1 MHTQGTV
8 AVVTGGASG
17 LGRASAIALAEA
29 GAAVV
34 VADLPTSNGPQ
45 LANELGGKSTFVPT
59 DVTNEDQVAAACDTA
74 RELGNFRIAI
84 HCAGIGTP
92 GRLITRGEPLPLDSI
107 KKVLDIN
114 LLGTF
119 NVLRLAGHRMLDTDI
134 DDGER
139 GVIICTASVAAFEGQ
154 VGQAAYAASK
164 GGVCALTLCAARDFA
179 DKAIRVV
186 TIAPGT
192 FETPMLAG
200 ASDEIRASLAAQ
212 VPHPSR
218 LGRPEEFAALALAV
232 INNSMINGET
242 IRIDGAIRMA
252 PR

>member
-1 MHTQGTV
+1 MRAQGKV

-17 LGRASAIALAEA
+17 LGQACVRALTDA
-29 GAAVV
+29 GATVV
-34 VADLPTSNGPQ
+34 IADLPSSAGQ
-45 LANELGGKSTFVPT
+45 RFAEELGGGAAFVPT
-59 DVTNEDQVAAACDTA
+59 DVTNEEQVALACDTA
-74 RELGNFRIAI
+74 RELGEFRIAV

-92 GRLITRGEPLPLDSI
+92 GRLISRGEPIPLDSVRT
-107 KKVLDIN
+107 VLDIN

-119 NVLRLAGHRMLDTDI
+119 NVLRLAAHRMLPSAVE
-134 DDGER
+134 DGER

-164 GGVCALTLCAARDFA
+164 GGVCALTLCAARDLA

-200 ASDEIRASLAAQ
+200 ASEEVKASLAAQ

-218 LGRPEEFAALALAV
+218 LGRPDEFADLALAV
-232 INNSMINGET
+232 IDNAMINGET

>member
-1 MHTQGTV
+1 MRAQGKV

-17 LGRASAIALAEA
+17 LGRACAQALADA
-29 GAAVV
+29 GATVV
-34 VADLPTSNGPQ
+34 VADLPSSAGEQ
-45 LANELGGKSTFVPT
+45 FAEELGGGARFVAT
-59 DVTNEDQVAAACDTA
+59 DVVDEDQVAFACDTA
-74 RELGNFRIAI
+74 RELGDFRIAV

-92 GRLITRGEPLPLDSI
+92 GRLISRGEPLSLDSI
-107 KKVLDIN
+107 RKVLDIN

-119 NVLRLAGHRMLDTDI
+119 NILRLAAHRMLPSEI
-134 DDGER
+134 EDGER

-192 FETPMLAG
+192 FETPMRAG
-200 ASDEIRASLAAQ
+200 ASDEVRASLAAQ

-218 LGRPEEFAALALAV
+218 LGRPEEFADLALAV
-232 INNSMINGET
+232 VNNPMINGET
-242 IRIDGAIRMA
+242 IRLDGAIRMA

>member
-1 MHTQGTV
+1 MRAQGNV

-17 LGRASAIALAEA
+17 LGRASAQALADA
-29 GAAVV
+29 GATVV
-34 VADLPTSNGPQ
+34 VADLPSSGGE
-45 LANELGGKSTFVPT
+45 LFAKELGGGSRFVPT
-59 DVTNEDQVAAACDTA
+59 DIVDEEQVAVACDTA
-74 RELGNFRIAI
+74 RELGDFRIAV

-92 GRLITRGEPLPLDSI
+92 GRLISRGEPLPLDSI
-107 KKVLDIN
+107 RKVIEIN

-119 NVLRLAGHRMLDTDI
+119 NVLRLAAHRMLSSEI
-134 DDGER
+134 EDGER

-164 GGVCALTLCAARDFA
+164 GGVCALTLCAARDLA

-200 ASDEIRASLAAQ
+200 ASEEVKASLAAQ

-218 LGRPEEFAALALAV
+218 LGRPDEFASLALAV
-232 INNSMINGET
+232 INNPMINGET

>member
-1 MHTQGTV
+1 MRAEGNV
-8 AVVTGGASG
+8 AVITGGASG
-17 LGRASAIALAEA
+17 LGRACARALADA
-29 GAAVV
+29 GATVV
-34 VADLPTSNGPQ
+34 IADLPSSAGQ
-45 LANELGGKSTFVPT
+45 QFAEELGGGATFVAT
-59 DVTNEDQVAAACDTA
+59 DVTNEEQVALACDTA
-74 RELGNFRIAI
+74 RELGEFRIVV
-84 HCAGIGTP
+84 HCAGIGIP
-92 GRLITRGEPLPLDSI
+92 GRLISRGEPLPLDSI
-107 KKVLDIN
+107 RKVLDIN

-119 NVLRLAGHRMLDTDI
+119 NVLRIAAHRMLPCEI

-164 GGVCALTLCAARDFA
+164 GGVCALTLCAARDLA

-192 FETPMLAG
+192 FETPMLAD
-200 ASDEIRASLAAQ
+200 ASDEVRASLASQ

-218 LGRPEEFAALALAV
+218 LGRPEEFADLALAI

>member
-1 MHTQGTV
+1 MHTHGKV

-17 LGRASAIALAEA
+17 LGRASAQALSDA
-29 GAAVV
+29 GATVV
-34 VADLPTSNGPQ
+34 VADLPSSAGEEF
-45 LANELGGKSTFVPT
+45 ARELGGGSRFVPT
-59 DVTNEDQVAAACDTA
+59 DITDEEQVALACDTA
-74 RELGNFRIAI
+74 RDLGDFRIAV
-84 HCAGIGTP
+84 HCACIGTP
-92 GRLITRGEPLPLDSI
+92 GRLISRGEPLPLDSI
-107 KKVLDIN
+107 RKVIEIN

-119 NVLRLAGHRMLDTDI
+119 NVMRLAAHRMLPSELE
-134 DDGER
+134 DGER

-164 GGVCALTLCAARDFA
+164 GGVCALTLCAARDLA

-200 ASDEIRASLAAQ
+200 ASEEVKSSLAAQ

-218 LGRPEEFAALALAV
+218 LGRPDEFAALAIAV
-232 INNSMINGET
+232 INNPMINGET